1 MISHAYLTLHPSR
14 AFYLKHVYTR
24 NQPQTSRENV
34 RRSRIER
41 YNNRKARSLDVLPI
55 SWSQSNC
62 PKLCIHLPLS
72 PKSSKYW
79 PTLDRRDQ
87 MNGNAIPW
95 RIFFYRIPLPRRMKN
110 RIAGLDDTAIPDI
123 KIKITERTLEKKSS
137 IPQYRKPPCPPSP
150 SPRNR
155 VFLRWSIAWQQS
167 VMSGRLGPDIKLVTR
182 FSQGNKKNGDAY
194 SRPSRGLA
202 MYSSFNFVH
211 SIFLLH

>member
-1 MISHAYLTLHPSR
+1 MISHAYLTLYPSR
-14 AFYLKHVYTR
+14 ALYLKHIYTR

-95 RIFFYRIPLPRRMKN
+95 RIFFYLIPLPRRMKN
-110 RIAGLDDTAIPDI
+110 RIPQGWMIQQY
-123 KIKITERTLEKKSS
+123 RTLKSKFPRYRLKKSS
-137 IPQYRKPPCPPSP
+137 IPQYRKPSCPPHQETWF
-150 SPRNR
+150 
-155 VFLRWSIAWQQS
+155 FLREASRDSVAWC
-167 VMSGRLGPDIKLVTR
+167 LGDWVQI
-182 FSQGNKKNGDAY
+182 
-194 SRPSRGLA
+194 
-202 MYSSFNFVH
+202 
-211 SIFLLH
+211 

>member
-1 MISHAYLTLHPSR
+1 MISHAYLTLYRSR

-41 YNNRKARSLDVLPI
+41 YNNRKARSLDFLPI

-110 RIAGLDDTAIPDI
+110 RIPQGWMIQQC
-123 KIKITERTLEKKSS
+123 RTLKSKLPRYRLKKKA
-137 IPQYRKPPCPPSP
+137 QYRNIVNPHVPLAPHQETGF
-150 SPRNR
+150 
-155 VFLRWSIAWQQS
+155 FLGEALRDSKAWC
-167 VMSGRLGPDIKLVTR
+167 LGDWVQI
-182 FSQGNKKNGDAY
+182 
-194 SRPSRGLA
+194 
-202 MYSSFNFVH
+202 
-211 SIFLLH
+211 